1 MLKRSLPLVCCTAG
15 LGLALV
21 ATGCSGGQEA
31 DPDAVNARLH
41 EVLPG
46 LVEPTSQ
53 SIDFAGESTA
63 LAGLG
68 DSMAAIDESLNLPF
82 SIQPISISS
91 SDQGA
96 VAVALPEGEA
106 TGEEVADSL
115 AERLFTAENY
125 EGDGVYRIP
134 LDMVCPAD
142 ETTGEVDP
150 ECAATWQRAELRIKV
165 ELVDD
170 GVDFTLLVGPDRS
183 APLSL
188 ELRPA
193 RASLVVDLGE
203 AAEAIAFLAPDAE
216 LPDVLDGVVALSLVV
231 NGPQDVSFEIA
242 VREAVRVEANTADG
256 RIAFSTEA
264 KDPLASLRIEVAA
277 RRLTALLDLGRTQL
291 SMPNQMNDESS
302 LASGTWSIDWRG
314 LSFTATAQDGA
325 DEIVIDNIGLGDDT
339 STVKL
344 DDTQLIGVDLNP
356 SDGRRYKMTLR
367 PDPAGGLPIVTFEP
381 GVELLIDVFL
391 QPLADAG
398 DPIDSWLLDDTYRIA
413 ITGDAPATQSIA
425 PDDVAGTPGALR
437 VASGTLAIESDT
449 ASVTVAAGQC
459 LLADPVTEGEH
470 PLLGGLAAGA
480 CP

>member
-1 MLKRSLPLVCCTAG
+1 MLKRSLSLVCCSA
-15 LGLALV
+15 GLAL
-21 ATGCSGGQEA
+21 ALFAAGCGGGQEA

-46 LVEPTSQ
+46 LVEPTNQ
-53 SIDFAGESTA
+53 SIEFAGDSTA

-91 SDQGA
+91 TDEGA
-96 VAVALPEGEA
+96 VAVALPDEA
-106 TGEEVADSL
+106 QSGEEVADSL

-125 EGDGVYRIP
+125 EGDGVYRVP

-150 ECAATWQRAELRIKV
+150 DCADAWERAELRIKV

-170 GVDFTLLVGPDRS
+170 GVDLTLLVGPDRS
-183 APLSL
+183 APLAL
-188 ELRPA
+188 ELRPS
-193 RASLVVDLGE
+193 RATVVVDLGE
-203 AAEAIAFLAPDAE
+203 AADAIAFLAPEAE
-216 LPDVLDGVVALSLVV
+216 LPDVLEGVVAVSLVV
-231 NGPQDVSFEIA
+231 NGPADVSFEIA
-242 VREAVRVEANTADG
+242 VREAVHVEANTADG
-256 RIAFSTEA
+256 HFSFSTEA

-291 SMPNQMNDESS
+291 SMPNQMNDEGS
-302 LASGTWSIDWRG
+302 LATGIWSIDWRG

-339 STVKL
+339 STIKL
-344 DDTQLIGVDLNP
+344 DDTQLVGVDLNAN
-356 SDGRRYKMTLR
+356 DGRRYKMTLR

-398 DPIDSWLLDDTYRIA
+398 DQTEPWLLDDSYRIA
-413 ITGDAPATQSIA
+413 LTGDAPATQSIA
-425 PDDVAGTPGALR
+425 ADDAAGTPGALK
-437 VASGTLAIESDT
+437 VARGTLAIESNT
-449 ASVTVAAGQC
+449 ASVTVASGQC
-459 LLADPVTEGEH
+459 LLADEVTEGEH
-470 PLLGGLAAGA
+470 PLLGGLTSGA